1 MFFWKKSKT
10 APADLSWLV
19 ADMHSHLVPGIDD
32 GAPDAETGLL
42 LIEGLQR
49 LGYKK
54 LFTTP
59 HILSDMYPNTP
70 ETIGAGLDTLQAA
83 LRAAGNDIPVQAAA
97 EYFVDAQFAEMV
109 KAQAPLLKLRDN
121 LILVEASTFSAPME
135 FKEVLFELQLQNYQ
149 PIIAH
154 PERYTYLKQDP
165 GYLDDLRYNGC
176 YFQLNLMSL
185 AGHYGALS
193 RELAENLIRKGYY
206 DFVGTDIHHPQHLP
220 VLEKAAASPQ
230 LEKLKD
236 SGRVL
241 NARL

>member
-1 MFFWKKSKT
+1 MFFWKKRKP
-10 APADLSWLV
+10 AAADLSWLV

-32 GAPDAETGLL
+32 GAPDVETSLV

-49 LGYKK
+49 LGYRK
-54 LFTTP
+54 LYTTP

-70 ETIGAGLDTLQAA
+70 ETIGAGLATLQSA
-83 LRAAGNDIPVQAAA
+83 LREAGNDVPLSAAA
-97 EYFVDAQFAEMV
+97 EYFVDAHFAAMV
-109 KAQAPLLKLRDN
+109 KEQQPLLRLRDN
-121 LILVEASTFSAPME
+121 LILVEASTFSAPLE

-176 YFQLNLMSL
+176 FFQLNLMSL

-193 RELAENLIRKGYY
+193 KELAENLIRKGFY
-206 DFVGTDIHHPQHLP
+206 DFVGTDIHHVQHLP
-220 VLEKAAASPQ
+220 VLERAAASPLLQ
-230 LEKLKD
+230 KLRD
-236 SGRVL
+236 SGRL
-241 NARL
+241 QNDRL